1 MENSKRSITP
11 SDREESDNEDSRKRV
26 RWNNELNSS
35 RAPSV
40 ERTSISEGGTV
51 SKVFAAVAG
60 YHGRVGG
67 VYFNPENH
75 TLYLMEDTTDSSHFD
90 LIRMFLEQTKVDTC
104 LVSSRSEEDLIL
116 FCQDFMELSGGQ
128 CQVRPHK
135 EFVAHKGQDKLQQ
148 LSLLSRLPQG
158 EPDDSGGAGN
168 SISPRNITGFVDSR
182 RNVENDPNA
191 QQLFTS
197 IRLLN
202 FGGDQ
207 APLCLS
213 STAALLEQLLR
224 TRSAEEL
231 DETQSHLG
239 ALHINSIEILS
250 LDQIMQVNADALA
263 SLQVFDDETHA
274 SIHSDK
280 TKEGHSLFQ
289 LLNHTSTYLGRSLL
303 RRWCL
308 RPSLSITTINARHA
322 AIQCFLLPEN
332 MSAASTIRANLR
344 GLCQMPKTMA
354 LLRTGR
360 GRLPEWRGVAKFAY
374 HVNLLKDAVR
384 ELSDYEN
391 IGAVNQVCVI
401 PKFIA
406 QVLKKEK
413 LLKALDEVDTEETG
427 ALVNS
432 VIDWEESQTN
442 QRVCINPGI
451 DEALDEKK
459 RVYNGLDDLLVHV
472 ARQVSQNVPEGYTNE
487 LNVLYFPQLGKYMNL
502 LCNDLL
508 SLYHQ
513 GYLIRIPTPSGWTT
527 HNDFEQIP
535 QWNFQYMHR
544 KNLYYKSQQMLDLD
558 MHVGD
563 IHSYIAGK
571 RRSGTSYLIQI
582 EIMEETLNRVL
593 KYDKK
598 IIAVCEAA
606 AEVDCLLSLSL
617 ASWTHSWVRPE
628 MCEDNVIDI
637 RGGTHPLQAL
647 LVPTFVDNDAYLVGG
662 QGIRVEK
669 ENYEEAMKSIM
680 ICTGANA
687 CNQSVYLKQN
697 ALIPFMAQV

>member
-1 MENSKRSITP
+1 
-11 SDREESDNEDSRKRV
+11 
-26 RWNNELNSS
+26 
-35 RAPSV
+35 
-40 ERTSISEGGTV
+40 
-51 SKVFAAVAG
+51 
-60 YHGRVGG
+60 
-67 VYFNPENH
+67 
-75 TLYLMEDTTDSSHFD
+75 
-90 LIRMFLEQTKVDTC
+90 
-104 LVSSRSEEDLIL
+104 
-116 FCQDFMELSGGQ
+116 
-128 CQVRPHK
+128 
-135 EFVAHKGQDKLQQ
+135 
-148 LSLLSRLPQG
+148 
-158 EPDDSGGAGN
+158 
-168 SISPRNITGFVDSR
+168 
-182 RNVENDPNA
+182 
-191 QQLFTS
+191 
-197 IRLLN
+197 
-202 FGGDQ
+202 
-207 APLCLS
+207 
-213 STAALLEQLLR
+213 
-224 TRSAEEL
+224 
-231 DETQSHLG
+231 
-239 ALHINSIEILS
+239 
-250 LDQIMQVNADALA
+250 MQVNADALA

-360 GRLPEWRGVAKFAY
+360 GRLPEWRGVFAY

-391 IGAVNQVCVI
+391 IGAVNQVRVI
-401 PKFIA
+401 PKIIA
-406 QVLKKEK
+406 QVLKNEK
-413 LLKALDEVDTEETG
+413 LLKALDEVNTEEMG

-432 VIDWEESQTN
+432 VHRGQFELQLAVMLF
-442 QRVCINPGI
+442 Q
-451 DEALDEKK
+451 K
-459 RVYNGLDDLLVHV
+459 VHV

-487 LNVLYFPQLGKYMNL
+487 LNVLYFPQLGKYMDL
-502 LCNDLL
+502 LRNDLL
-508 SLYHQ
+508 SFYHQ

-535 QWNFQYMHR
+535 QWNFQVAKD
-544 KNLYYKSQQMLDLD
+544 KNVVFQIGEKSIPTNIWSLNL
-558 MHVGD
+558 
-563 IHSYIAGK
+563 A
-571 RRSGTSYLIQI
+571 RRSEI

-593 KYDKK
+593 EYDKK

-606 AEVDCLLSLSL
+606 AEVDC
-617 ASWTHSWVRPE
+617 WVRPE

-669 ENYEEAMKSIM
+669 GNYEEAMKSIM

-687 CNQSVYLKQN
+687 CGKVCSNPWITRFGVLLMSIQSVYLKQN
-697 ALIPFMAQV
+697 ALIPFMAQIGWWVIKYHSHPNSAHRAFMIDLAQVSLALRNCTARSLIILDEVSGNTPPNISTSTGLKCLADGAGLFAGVIKLLLKRGDECPKVFASTHFHELFTRGVIPPELPISYTYMKVLLDGNVAQEGQRRAEMTYLYNTILSHNEIGVLLDEGMSEEQVEELEAHAAICQRFISWKMSPGDNMGTKGRLREVLKK

>member
-26 RWNNELNSS
+26 RWNNQLNSS

-158 EPDDSGGAGN
+158 EPDDSGDAGN
-168 SISPRNITGFVDSR
+168 SISPRNITGFIDSR

-207 APLCLS
+207 APFVYLS
-213 STAALLEQLLR
+213 STAALLEQLPR

-308 RPSLSITTINARHA
+308 RPSLSITTIDARHA

-391 IGAVNQVCVI
+391 IGAVNQ
-401 PKFIA
+401 
-406 QVLKKEK
+406 K
-413 LLKALDEVDTEETG
+413 LLKALDEVNTEETG

-442 QRVCINPGI
+442 QRVCISPGI

-487 LNVLYFPQLGKYMNL
+487 LNVLYFPQLGKYMDL
-502 LCNDLL
+502 LRNDLL
-508 SLYHQ
+508 SFYHQ

-535 QWNFQYMHR
+535 QWNFQVA
-544 KNLYYKSQQMLDLD
+544 KISE
-558 MHVGD
+558 
-563 IHSYIAGK
+563 
-571 RRSGTSYLIQI
+571 I

-593 KYDKK
+593 EYDKK

-662 QGIRVEK
+662 QGIGVGK
-669 ENYEEAMKSIM
+669 GNYEEAMKSIM

>member
-1 MENSKRSITP
+1 
-11 SDREESDNEDSRKRV
+11 
-26 RWNNELNSS
+26 
-35 RAPSV
+35 
-40 ERTSISEGGTV
+40 
-51 SKVFAAVAG
+51 
-60 YHGRVGG
+60 
-67 VYFNPENH
+67 
-75 TLYLMEDTTDSSHFD
+75 MEDTTDSSHFD

-224 TRSAEEL
+224 TRSAGEL

-391 IGAVNQVCVI
+391 IGAVNQVRVI
-401 PKFIA
+401 PKIIA
-406 QVLKKEK
+406 QVLKNEK
-413 LLKALDEVDTEETG
+413 LLKALDEVDTEEMG

-442 QRVCINPGI
+442 QRVCISPGI

-459 RVYNGLDDLLVHV
+459 RVYNGLDDLLLAVMLFQKVHV
-472 ARQVSQNVPEGYTNE
+472 ARQ
-487 LNVLYFPQLGKYMNL
+487 LGKYMDL
-502 LCNDLL
+502 LRNDLL
-508 SLYHQ
+508 SFYHQ

-527 HNDFEQIP
+527 HDDFEQIP
-535 QWNFQYMHR
+535 QWNFQFE
-544 KNLYYKSQQMLDLD
+544 S
-558 MHVGD
+558 
-563 IHSYIAGK
+563 
-571 RRSGTSYLIQI
+571 
-582 EIMEETLNRVL
+582 E
-593 KYDKK
+593 
-598 IIAVCEAA
+598 
-606 AEVDCLLSLSL
+606 
-617 ASWTHSWVRPE
+617 
-628 MCEDNVIDI
+628 
-637 RGGTHPLQAL
+637 
-647 LVPTFVDNDAYLVGG
+647 
-662 QGIRVEK
+662 
-669 ENYEEAMKSIM
+669 
-680 ICTGANA
+680 
-687 CNQSVYLKQN
+687 
-697 ALIPFMAQV
+697 

>member
-1 MENSKRSITP
+1 
-11 SDREESDNEDSRKRV
+11 
-26 RWNNELNSS
+26 
-35 RAPSV
+35 
-40 ERTSISEGGTV
+40 
-51 SKVFAAVAG
+51 
-60 YHGRVGG
+60 
-67 VYFNPENH
+67 
-75 TLYLMEDTTDSSHFD
+75 MEDTTDSSHFD

-116 FCQDFMELSGGQ
+116 FCQDFMELSG
-128 CQVRPHK
+128 
-135 EFVAHKGQDKLQQ
+135 
-148 LSLLSRLPQG
+148 G

-207 APLCLS
+207 APFLS
-213 STAALLEQLLR
+213 STAALLEQLPR

-263 SLQVFDDETHA
+263 PKKAILCFS
-274 SIHSDK
+274 
-280 TKEGHSLFQ
+280 
-289 LLNHTSTYLGRSLL
+289 
-303 RRWCL
+303 C
-308 RPSLSITTINARHA
+308 SITPRLIWEDLYCEDGAPTFLIDNNHYARHA

-391 IGAVNQVCVI
+391 IGAVNQVRVI
-401 PKFIA
+401 PKIIA
-406 QVLKKEK
+406 QVLKNEK
-413 LLKALDEVDTEETG
+413 LLKALDEVNTEMG

-442 QRVCINPGI
+442 QRVCISPGI

-459 RVYNGLDDLLVHV
+459 RVYNGLDDLLLQS
-472 ARQVSQNVPEGYTNE
+472 AFMIDLAQVSLALRNCTARSLIILDEFGKGSLSTGSVLAFAWIPMQH
-487 LNVLYFPQLGKYMNL
+487 NVLERTNKNVIERARFVSTILSHNEIGVL
-502 LCNDLL
+502 LDEGM
-508 SLYHQ
+508 SE
-513 GYLIRIPTPSGWTT
+513 
-527 HNDFEQIP
+527 EQVEELEAHAAICQRFISWKMSP
-535 QWNFQYMHR
+535 
-544 KNLYYKSQQMLDLD
+544 
-558 MHVGD
+558 GD
-563 IHSYIAGK
+563 NM
-571 RRSGTSYLIQI
+571 GTKGRLR
-582 EIMEETLNRVL
+582 EVL
-593 KYDKK
+593 KK
-598 IIAVCEAA
+598 
-606 AEVDCLLSLSL
+606 
-617 ASWTHSWVRPE
+617 
-628 MCEDNVIDI
+628 
-637 RGGTHPLQAL
+637 
-647 LVPTFVDNDAYLVGG
+647 
-662 QGIRVEK
+662 
-669 ENYEEAMKSIM
+669 
-680 ICTGANA
+680 
-687 CNQSVYLKQN
+687 
-697 ALIPFMAQV
+697 

>member
-26 RWNNELNSS
+26 RWNNQLNSS

-224 TRSAEEL
+224 TRSAGEL

-391 IGAVNQVCVI
+391 IGAVNQ
-401 PKFIA
+401 
-406 QVLKKEK
+406 K
-413 LLKALDEVDTEETG
+413 LLKALDEVNTEEMG

-442 QRVCINPGI
+442 QRVCISPGI

-487 LNVLYFPQLGKYMNL
+487 LNVLYFPQLGKYMDL
-502 LCNDLL
+502 LRNDLL
-508 SLYHQ
+508 SFYHQ

-535 QWNFQYMHR
+535 QWNFQVA
-544 KNLYYKSQQMLDLD
+544 KDKIGEKSIPTNIWSLNL
-558 MHVGD
+558 
-563 IHSYIAGK
+563 A
-571 RRSGTSYLIQI
+571 RRSEI

-593 KYDKK
+593 EYDKK

-669 ENYEEAMKSIM
+669 GNYEEAMKSIM